1 MPWSREQRSRLIA
14 AVKNHEILWRTSQNN
29 RNHQQLMREAL
40 EVVHQQFEGD
50 GFTFDEVKQQWRNLK
65 DIFYKRYEVSL
76 KRAQSG
82 EQPNKVKPCWAHF
95 DELKFLLTNQQWV
108 DPEFKGRHRRCLAYN
123 SIEFTDYEYSIDNEG
138 NNNLLKIKEELK
150 NNEEGEEEG
159 GGSSNNLS
167 TTNTLYN
174 LTTTIVENKEFNI
187 KQQNEQKYL
196 NKRKRKNIL
205 ENNDIEQNNNNLN
218 KNQQQDRFKYFGVFV
233 ESAVRDLHQESPELA
248 RRLMQSIYSSVSAH
262 QIEATNKK
270 SI

>member
-123 SIEFTDYEYSIDNEG
+123 SIEFTDYNYEYSIDNEG

-150 NNEEGEEEG
+150 IMKKGKKKEEG
-159 GGSSNNLS
+159 LQIIYRQQI
-167 TTNTLYN
+167 LY
-174 LTTTIVENKEFNI
+174 II
-187 KQQNEQKYL
+187 
-196 NKRKRKNIL
+196 
-205 ENNDIEQNNNNLN
+205 
-218 KNQQQDRFKYFGVFV
+218 
-233 ESAVRDLHQESPELA
+233 
-248 RRLMQSIYSSVSAH
+248 
-262 QIEATNKK
+262 
-270 SI
+270 

>member
-108 DPEFKGRHRRCLAYN
+108 DPEFKGRHRRGVYFSEISLY
-123 SIEFTDYEYSIDNEG
+123 
-138 NNNLLKIKEELK
+138 LLI
-150 NNEEGEEEG
+150 
-159 GGSSNNLS
+159 
-167 TTNTLYN
+167 
-174 LTTTIVENKEFNI
+174 
-187 KQQNEQKYL
+187 
-196 NKRKRKNIL
+196 
-205 ENNDIEQNNNNLN
+205 
-218 KNQQQDRFKYFGVFV
+218 FKGVFV

>member
-40 EVVHQQFEGD
+40 EIVHHQFEGD

-123 SIEFTDYEYSIDNEG
+123 NSIEFTDYTFDYSIDNEG
-138 NNNLLKIKEELK
+138 NNNNLLKIKEELK
-150 NNEEGEEEG
+150 NTEEEEG
-159 GGSSNNLS
+159 GGEGGSSNNLS
-167 TTNTLYN
+167 TTNILYN
-174 LTTTIVENKEFNI
+174 LTTTIVENKEFNNNI
-187 KQQNEQKYL
+187 KQQSEQKYL

-205 ENNDIEQNNNNLN
+205 NNTDNCIEQNNNNLN
-218 KNQQQDRFKYFGVFV
+218 KQQDRFKYFG
-233 ESAVRDLHQESPELA
+233 
-248 RRLMQSIYSSVSAH
+248 
-262 QIEATNKK
+262 
-270 SI
+270 

>member
-40 EVVHQQFEGD
+40 EIVHQQFEGD

-108 DPEFKGRHRRCLAYN
+108 DPEFKGRHRRKNIL
-123 SIEFTDYEYSIDNEG
+123 G
-138 NNNLLKIKEELK
+138 NNNDNMI
-150 NNEEGEEEG
+150 G
-159 GGSSNNLS
+159 
-167 TTNTLYN
+167 
-174 LTTTIVENKEFNI
+174 
-187 KQQNEQKYL
+187 Q
-196 NKRKRKNIL
+196 
-205 ENNDIEQNNNNLN
+205 DNNNLN

-270 SI
+270 SS